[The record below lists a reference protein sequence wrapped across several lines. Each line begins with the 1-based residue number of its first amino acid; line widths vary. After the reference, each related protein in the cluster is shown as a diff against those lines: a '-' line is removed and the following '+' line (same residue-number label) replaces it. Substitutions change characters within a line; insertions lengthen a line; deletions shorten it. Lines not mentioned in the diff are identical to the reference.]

1 MSNFYLI
8 LRNLFFNIAYQT
20 GISKPL
26 RSMLVKNNDLVI
38 LTFHRVSDDIDQMW
52 PPMPIQ
58 SFRSLMEKLAKTF
71 RIIDINDIKK
81 LPDRPGPPFMAVTFD
96 DGYSDFIENAAPILL
111 DLGIPAC
118 LNICPLLVDR
128 GTPPWTQVLSVYLN
142 SMETDPG
149 VVPSL
154 QNNYLKLP
162 DGSNFVISK
171 PVHQKMF
178 MELCKSIYL
187 MDDEKR
193 RAWLDNLTENLNL
206 NFDLYSMMT
215 WNDVRSCIQN
225 GFSIGSHSYSH
236 RNLSQVKEPELLET
250 EISFSR
256 QRILEETG
264 IAPSVFTFP
273 NGQYNDSLL
282 KIVEESGY
290 SIALLHGI
298 NLVDLID
305 NEKPANVNNINDSDG
320 LLCLPR
326 IDGDS
331 GLNWRETVLKSSG
344 FHYQLKRITNFR
356 RRLNLGEQAFRG

>member
-1 MSNFYLI
+1 
-8 LRNLFFNIAYQT
+8 
-20 GISKPL
+20 
-26 RSMLVKNNDLVI
+26 MLVKNNNLII

-52 PPMPIQ
+52 PSMSTE
-58 SFRSLMEKLAKTF
+58 SFRLLMEKLAKTY
-71 RIIDINDIKK
+71 RIIDINNITK
-81 LPDRPGPPFMAVTFD
+81 LPDRPGPPFMVVTFD

-118 LNICPLLVDR
+118 LNICPFLVDR

-142 SMETDPG
+142 STKTDLG
-149 VVPSL
+149 VVPSI
-154 QNNYLKLP
+154 QYKYLKLP

-171 PVHQKMF
+171 PVNRKIF
-178 MELCKSIYL
+178 MELCINLYL

-193 RAWLDNLTENLNL
+193 RVWLDNLTENLNL

-215 WNDVRSCIQN
+215 WDDIRSCIQN

-236 RNLSQVKEPELLET
+236 RNLPQVKEPELLET

-256 QRILEETG
+256 QKILQETG
-264 IAPSVFTFP
+264 ITPSVFTFP

-298 NLVDLID
+298 NLVDLMN
-305 NEKPANVNNINDSDG
+305 NEKPVNLNIINDSDR

-326 IDGDS
+326 IEAEK
-331 GLNWRETVLKSSG
+331 NWKETFLKSSG
-344 FHYQLKRITNFR
+344 FHYQMKRIINFR
-356 RRLNLGEQAFRG
+356 RRHHLGGQAFHG

>member
-1 MSNFYLI
+1 MVSNSIQI

-20 GISKPL
+20 GISKPF
-26 RSMLVKNNDLVI
+26 RSMLVKNKNLMI
-38 LTFHRVSDDIDQMW
+38 LTFHRVSDDIDQTW
-52 PPMPIQ
+52 PPMSIK
-58 SFRSLMEKLAKTF
+58 SIRLLMEKLAKTY
-71 RIIDINDIKK
+71 RIIDINNITK

-118 LNICPLLVDR
+118 LNICPFLVDR
-128 GTPPWTQVLSVYLN
+128 GIPPWTQVLSVYLN
-142 SMETDPG
+142 SMETDLGTAPL
-149 VVPSL
+149 L
-154 QNNYLKLP
+154 QLP
-162 DGSNFVISK
+162 DRSNFVISK
-171 PVHQKMF
+171 PVNQKMF
-178 MELCKSIYL
+178 HELCIDLYL

-193 RAWLDNLTENLNL
+193 RVWLDNLTENLNL

-215 WNDVRSCIQN
+215 WDDIRNCIQN

-256 QRILEETG
+256 QKILQETG

-282 KIVEESGY
+282 TMVEESGY

-305 NEKPANVNNINDSDG
+305 NDKPANLNIINDSDG

-326 IDGDS
+326 IDAEN
-331 GLNWRETVLKSSG
+331 NWRETVLKSSG
-344 FHYQLKRITNFR
+344 FHYQMKRIINFR
-356 RRLNLGEQAFRG
+356 RRRDLGGQAFRG

>member
-1 MSNFYLI
+1 MRSNFYLI

-20 GISKPL
+20 GVSKPL
-26 RSMLVKNNDLVI
+26 RSMLVKNKNLVI

-81 LPDRPGPPFMAVTFD
+81 LPDRSGPPFMAVTFD

-111 DLGIPAC
+111 NLGIPAC
-118 LNICPLLVDR
+118 LNICPLLVDKQ
-128 GTPPWTQVLSVYLN
+128 TPPWTQVLSLYLN
-142 SMETDPG
+142 SIETDS
-149 VVPSL
+149 VVAPSQ

-171 PVHQKMF
+171 PVHQKVF

-236 RNLSQVKEPELLET
+236 RILSQVKEPELLET

-282 KIVEESGY
+282 KIVEDSGY

-305 NEKPANVNNINDSDG
+305 NEKPANLNIINDSDE

-326 IDGDS
+326 IDS
-331 GLNWRETVLKSSG
+331 GMNWRETVLKSSG
-344 FHYQLKRITNFR
+344 FHHQLKRITNFR
-356 RRLNLGEQAFRG
+356 RRPNPGGQALHG

>member
-1 MSNFYLI
+1 MMSNYIQI

-20 GISKPL
+20 GISKPF
-26 RSMLVKNNDLVI
+26 RSMLVKNRNLMI
-38 LTFHRVSDDIDQMW
+38 LTFHRVSDDVDQMW
-52 PPMPIQ
+52 PPIPIA

-71 RIIDINDIKK
+71 QIIDINDVKK
-81 LPDRPGPPFMAVTFD
+81 LPNHPGSPFMVVTFD
-96 DGYSDFIENAAPILL
+96 DGYSDCIENAAPILL

-118 LNICPLLVDR
+118 LNICPFLVER

-142 SMETDPG
+142 SMETDLD

-154 QNNYLKLP
+154 QHRYLKLP
-162 DGSNFVISK
+162 DGSNFIISK
-171 PVHQKMF
+171 PVSQKMF
-178 MELCKSIYL
+178 MELCNNLYL

-193 RAWLDNLTENLNL
+193 RAWLDKLTENLSL

-215 WNDVRSCIQN
+215 WNDVRSCIRN

-264 IAPSVFTFP
+264 IAPSVFAFP

-282 KIVEESGY
+282 KIVEENGY

-298 NLVDLID
+298 NLVDLIN
-305 NEKPANVNNINDSDG
+305 NEKPANLNIINDSDG

-326 IDGDS
+326 IDAEK
-331 GLNWRETVLKSSG
+331 NWRETVLKSSG
-344 FHYQLKRITNFR
+344 FHYQMKRIINFR
-356 RRLNLGEQAFRG
+356 RRRDLGGQAFRG

>member
-1 MSNFYLI
+1 MVSNSIQI

-26 RSMLVKNNDLVI
+26 RSMLVKNKNLMI

-52 PPMPIQ
+52 PPMPIE
-58 SFRSLMEKLAKTF
+58 SFRLLMEKLAKTY
-71 RIIDINDIKK
+71 RIIDINNITK
-81 LPDRPGPPFMAVTFD
+81 LPDRPGPPFMVVTFD
-96 DGYSDFIENAAPILL
+96 DGYSDCIENAAPILL

-118 LNICPLLVDR
+118 LNICPFLVDR
-128 GTPPWTQVLSVYLN
+128 GIPPWTQVLSVYLN
-142 SMETDPG
+142 SMETDLD

-154 QNNYLKLP
+154 QLP
-162 DGSNFVISK
+162 DGSNFEISK
-171 PVHQKMF
+171 PVDQKMF
-178 MELCKSIYL
+178 TALCKNIYL

-193 RAWLDNLTENLNL
+193 ETWLDNLTENLNL
-206 NFDLYSMMT
+206 DLDFYTMMT
-215 WNDVRSCIQN
+215 WDDVRSCIQN

-236 RNLSQVKEPELLET
+236 RNLSQVKEPELLEI
-250 EISFSR
+250 EISVSR
-256 QRILEETG
+256 QRILRETG

-298 NLVDLID
+298 NLVDLIN
-305 NEKPANVNNINDSDG
+305 NEKPANLNIINDSDG

-326 IDGDS
+326 IDAEE
-331 GLNWRETVLKSSG
+331 NWRETVLRSSG
-344 FHYQLKRITNFR
+344 FHYQMKRIINFR
-356 RRLNLGEQAFRG
+356 RRRDLGGQAFRG

>member
-1 MSNFYLI
+1 MSNHTQI

-20 GISKPL
+20 GISKPF
-26 RSMLVKNNDLVI
+26 RSMLVKNRNLMI
-38 LTFHRVSDDIDQMW
+38 LTFHRVSDDVDQMW
-52 PPMPIQ
+52 PPIPIK

-71 RIIDINDIKK
+71 QIIDINDIKK
-81 LPDRPGPPFMAVTFD
+81 LSNHSGPPFMVVTFD
-96 DGYSDFIENAAPILL
+96 DGYSDCIENAAPILL

-118 LNICPLLVDR
+118 LNICPFLVER

-142 SMETDPG
+142 SMETDLG
-149 VVPSL
+149 VAPSL
-154 QNNYLKLP
+154 QLP
-162 DGSNFVISK
+162 DGSNFVLSK
-171 PVHQKMF
+171 PVNQKMF
-178 MELCKSIYL
+178 MELCKNIYL
-187 MDDEKR
+187 MDDKKR
-193 RAWLDNLTENLNL
+193 KAWLDNLTENLSL

-264 IAPSVFTFP
+264 IAPSVFAFP

-298 NLVDLID
+298 NLVDLIN
-305 NEKPANVNNINDSDG
+305 NEKPANLNIINDSDG

-326 IDGDS
+326 IDADK
-331 GLNWRETVLKSSG
+331 NWRETVLKSSG
-344 FHYQLKRITNFR
+344 FHYQMRRIIDFR
-356 RRLNLGEQAFRG
+356 RRRDLGGQAFRG